1 MRRLYDVF
9 EKFPDGSTPLRACVN
24 GRYEAQRKMYELAEH
39 PGNEFFLI
47 GIRAEVILPLISTRR
62 NLVGNTPSLMSIVER
77 FA

>member
-1 MRRLYDVF
+1 
-9 EKFPDGSTPLRACVN
+9 
-24 GRYEAQRKMYELAEH
+24 MYELAEH

-47 GIRAEVILPLISTRR
+47 GIRAEVILPLNSTRR